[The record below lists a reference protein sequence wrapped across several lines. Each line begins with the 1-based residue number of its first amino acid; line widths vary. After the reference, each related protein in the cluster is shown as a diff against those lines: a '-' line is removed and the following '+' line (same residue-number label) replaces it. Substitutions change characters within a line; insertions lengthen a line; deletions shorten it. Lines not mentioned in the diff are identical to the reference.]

1 MIYGVVRQGYEVSI
15 PSQQRTEAEVIAMT
29 NVELL
34 NALLAVIGIV
44 IGAVAFGIALVKR

>member
-1 MIYGVVRQGYEVSI
+1 MICSVVRQGYEVSI

-34 NALLAVIGIV
+34 NALLSVIGIV
-44 IGAVAFGIALVKR
+44 IGAVALGIALVKR